1 MRTAAS
7 TLLDGGYEEILRLTL
22 VQIAQILLKGG
33 AARTVHDLT
42 SFSGHLQGRAEQMVD
57 EELSAVLLA
66 IEKLSGSVTINRT
79 AAYSQVSSLLLRD
92 LERVCVSGDHK
103 VQLNMLRDN
112 NQNLRNESSKVQA
125 QLSEE
130 LARKEQRIQELEADK
145 AVLEYKNAS
154 LLKTVDLL
162 SSELERSTR
171 TLSESQQNYVN
182 LCLQSLRL
190 KGDVDEQCAN
200 IVDNISSR
208 IGFVPN
214 NVMKAVMKLK
224 DLKPPGNP
232 TSDAVRRFRK
242 DKQRKS
248 KRGGLQSSVGS
259 LNSSSI
265 APKGFESTDESDQEE
280 SDRLNTSSV
289 LESSRLDV
297 RADGVL
303 FVQADRHFTPQESS
317 IPQTVNTSIVLESS
331 QST

>member
-1 MRTAAS
+1 
-7 TLLDGGYEEILRLTL
+7 
-22 VQIAQILLKGG
+22 
-33 AARTVHDLT
+33 
-42 SFSGHLQGRAEQMVD
+42 MVD

-66 IEKLSGSVTINRT
+66 IEKLSGSVTINRSVCCLIIHGFVQLLIERCVVLDRRT

-103 VQLNMLRDN
+103 VQLSMLRDS

-200 IVDNISSR
+200 IVENISSR

-224 DLKPPGNP
+224 DLKVCFVSVQSKAILSLM
-232 TSDAVRRFRK
+232 TLLCRVAA
-242 DKQRKS
+242 RKS
-248 KRGGLQSSVGS
+248 HQRRCEEVPKR
-259 LNSSSI
+259 
-265 APKGFESTDESDQEE
+265 
-280 SDRLNTSSV
+280 
-289 LESSRLDV
+289 
-297 RADGVL
+297 
-303 FVQADRHFTPQESS
+303 
-317 IPQTVNTSIVLESS
+317 
-331 QST
+331 

>member
-66 IEKLSGSVTINRT
+66 IEKLSGSVTINRSVCYCIFPCVCAAVERCDVIVRRT

-224 DLKPPGNP
+224 DLKVSFVFVQSKAFLSLM
-232 TSDAVRRFRK
+232 TLLCRVAAWKSHQRRCEEV
-242 DKQRKS
+242 S
-248 KRGGLQSSVGS
+248 KR
-259 LNSSSI
+259 
-265 APKGFESTDESDQEE
+265 
-280 SDRLNTSSV
+280 
-289 LESSRLDV
+289 
-297 RADGVL
+297 
-303 FVQADRHFTPQESS
+303 
-317 IPQTVNTSIVLESS
+317 
-331 QST
+331 